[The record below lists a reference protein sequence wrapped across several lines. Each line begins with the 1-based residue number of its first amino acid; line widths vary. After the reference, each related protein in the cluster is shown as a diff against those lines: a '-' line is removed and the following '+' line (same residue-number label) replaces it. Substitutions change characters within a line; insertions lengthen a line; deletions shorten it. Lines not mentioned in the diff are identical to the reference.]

1 MMILERAKCVLT
13 GWECVGTSTE
23 LKTDVNPKIIK
34 ILEQN
39 SHKKFHHLA
48 KGVSEGSVK
57 SYTVFAKGSTY
68 LYKALVPS
76 SMWIDN
82 QGHGGFIR
90 NGPMVIYRKKR
101 KRD

>member
-1 MMILERAKCVLT
+1 MILERVKCVLT

-23 LKTDVNPKIIK
+23 LKTDVNLKIIK

-39 SHKKFHHLA
+39 SHKKFHYLA
-48 KGVSEGSVK
+48 KEVSEGSVK
-57 SYTVFAKGSTY
+57 SFTVFAKGSTY

-82 QGHGGFIR
+82 QGHGGFIQ